1 MRTGVSAAEARTLN
15 RVLKTTERLMTNDEG
30 LPRRPWYR
38 HQVYAPGFH
47 TGYGVKTLPGIREAI
62 ELRNWDEAS
71 EQIGLVADMLIRVSE
86 ALEQATRILKS

>member
-1 MRTGVSAAEARTLN
+1 MN
-15 RVLKTTERLMTNDEG
+15 RVLKTTERLMTDDEG

-62 ELRNWDEAS
+62 ELRNWDEAT
-71 EQIGLVADMLIRVSE
+71 EHIGRVADMLDRVSE